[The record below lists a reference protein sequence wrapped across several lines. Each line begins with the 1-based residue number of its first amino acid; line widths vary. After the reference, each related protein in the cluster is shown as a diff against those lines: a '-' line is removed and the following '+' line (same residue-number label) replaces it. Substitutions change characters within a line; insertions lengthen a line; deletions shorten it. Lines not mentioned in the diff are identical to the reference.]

1 MSKADV
7 FNAYLIAASGPKN
20 PDASRDYI
28 WGALGNDPNHDGDP
42 EWDCS
47 GLRIAALRAAGIKV
61 SGRPTA
67 EVFRQTGHRIA
78 GPSQAGDYF
87 VLLRSDGTAHH
98 VGMYLQGY
106 NSTVEARGKDY
117 GIKRYRLDDKTNSVR
132 ARKGVWMRND
142 AVNRALGSITPNLP
156 AAEVVKITPTPMK
169 AKWGFGLRAFPLSPI
184 SVHFVSEGTPVLR
197 LGSGG
202 TLFPNWSKVQH
213 GGIVA
218 WVKTEALEPL
228 K

>member
-1 MSKADV
+1 MSKADL
-7 FNAYLIAASGPKN
+7 FNAYLITASGPKN

-28 WGALGNDPNHDGDP
+28 WAALGNDPNHDGDP

-67 EVFRQTGHRIA
+67 EVFRQTGHRIS
-78 GPSQAGDYF
+78 GPSQPGDYF
-87 VLLRSDGTAHH
+87 VLLRADGTAHH
-98 VGMYLQGY
+98 VGMFLAGY

-117 GIKRYRLDDKTNSVR
+117 GIKRYRLDDRTNSVK

-142 AVNRALGSITPNLP
+142 AVNRALGSLTNAPLPTVAPNVMLASWDFGIRKFALLP
-156 AAEVVKITPTPMK
+156 RPFVGHVTKGQQVV
-169 AKWGFGLRAFPLSPI
+169 
-184 SVHFVSEGTPVLR
+184 R

-202 TLFPNWSKVQH
+202 TTAPRMSKIQVN
-213 GGIVA
+213 GVVG
-218 WVKTEALEPL
+218 WVETRALEP
-228 K
+228 KK